1 MRQNMLYEEP
11 FVAVFPS
18 LVREMGGDVTAAA
31 VMQHIF
37 FRSSSRET
45 FDDGEGICWW
55 PVSLGDIA
63 EEIGISPKQAQRA
76 VAKLREAGHLHVQKL
91 GGTDRRNYYSVP
103 SIVPYGLM
111 EGPHTGSSKDPIWA
125 DVPIYERS
133 KREEEDLR
141 KAHEPDPF
149 DTFWEIYPRR
159 EAKAAARKAW
169 DKALKRADAGEILS
183 GAAQYRDDLNR
194 EPKFTAH
201 AASWLNADRWLD
213 EPLPQEP
220 RAISGTAMYFD
231 LISEMEGP
239 RALG

>member
-37 FRSSSRET
+37 FRSSARET
-45 FDDGEGICWW
+45 FEDGEGIRWW
-55 PVSLGDIA
+55 PVSLGEIA
-63 EEIGISPKQAQRA
+63 DEIGISAKQAQRA
-76 VAKLREAGHLHVQKL
+76 VGKLRDAGHLAIQKL
-91 GGTDRRNYYSVP
+91 GGTDRRNFYSVP
-103 SIVPYGLM
+103 SMRPYGLM
-111 EGPHTGSSKDPIWA
+111 EGPHTGSSKDPIRA
-125 DVPIYERS
+125 DVPIYQRS

-149 DTFWEIYPRR
+149 DAFWEIYPRR
-159 EAKAAARKAW
+159 EAKASARKAW
-169 DKALKRADAGEILS
+169 QKALGRADPGQILAGAER
-183 GAAQYRDDLNR
+183 YRDDPNR

-201 AASWLNADRWLD
+201 PASWLNGDRWLD
-213 EPLPQEP
+213 DPLPTS
-220 RAISGTAMYFD
+220 RAISGTEMYFD